1 MIIILTYL
9 LTHLSFREA
18 TDDNNNNNFT
28 ILWLCV
34 GGGLGLL
41 AALVI
46 GIICMKKR

>member
-18 TDDNNNNNFT
+18 TDNNNNNFT

-34 GGGLGLL
+34 GGGLLLL